1 MISFSKADSDRF
13 HLSLHRGV
21 SEEFNLLGLN
31 QYIAANNPD
40 MLILRYAAETIEKH
54 YLLKELNYDLLFADA
69 LVYYDVNLKKLEAKP
84 FRNVLQFV
92 EVQEGDLGKLREIVP
107 IIFKEY
113 KNHYFSNPALSKE
126 YILEGY
132 IEWASNY
139 VNSKQPDRKSWLVY
153 KEDTL
158 IGFATCAM
166 YANDNSCEG
175 VLYGVH
181 PEFAGGGVYTD
192 IIRFT
197 QNYFKEAGY
206 DKMIVSTQIQNYAVQ
221 KVWQK
226 EGFLISKAYYTYHL
240 MRKNHDSI

>member
-1 MISFSKADSDRF
+1 MISYSKADSDRF
-13 HLSLHRGV
+13 HLSVHRGV
-21 SEEFNLLGLN
+21 SETFNLDGLN
-31 QYIAANNPD
+31 QYIAAHNPD

-54 YLLKELNYDLLFADA
+54 YLLKTLNYDLLFTDA
-69 LVYYDVNLKKLEAKP
+69 LVYYDIHLNKLEPKP
-84 FRNVLQFV
+84 FRNNLQFV
-92 EVQEGDLGKLREIVP
+92 EVTENDLAKLRDIVP

-113 KNHYFSNPALSKE
+113 KNHYFSNPALNKE
-126 YILEGY
+126 NILEGY

-139 VNSKQPDRKSWLVY
+139 VNSVQPDRKSWLVY
-153 KEDTL
+153 KEEVL

-166 YANDNSCEG
+166 YATDNSCEG

-181 PEFAGGGVYTD
+181 PEYAGGGVYTD

-206 DKMIVSTQIQNYAVQ
+206 QKMIVSTQIQNYAVQ

-226 EGFLISKAYYTYHL
+226 EGFLLAKAYYTYHL
-240 MRKNHDSI
+240 MRKNHDTI